1 MKSKL
6 ATGSLIVLVLPTV
19 LAACQMLGLRQQVT
33 PNPEPDPGALTCAA
47 WLDTTDGER
56 LVLAD
61 RLVGASGA
69 LLERIRVRQH
79 QPEGTPRDSLIRD
92 VVGSLTKNCEV
103 WPPRE
108 RPVGEVMDA
117 LY

>member
-1 MKSKL
+1 MRSKV
-6 ATGSLIVLVLPTV
+6 ATRTLTILIVPAV
-19 LAACQMLGLRQQVT
+19 LAACQLGLPQQVT
-33 PNPEPDPGALTCAA
+33 PDPGALTCAA
-47 WLDTTDGER
+47 WLGITDRER
-56 LVLAD
+56 VALAD
-61 RLVGASGA
+61 RLVGSSGD